1 MAITELKI
9 RAAASQQM
17 SAIEQKLYHAIVDRA
32 AQSYIRVGRIA
43 YHFARGKLRYDPAF
57 AAILA
62 RGLLPDGV
70 RVADLGCGKGLLF
83 ALLIAAR
90 AQYETGAWPDGWP
103 PPPRSVSL
111 LGIDLRR
118 KAIRAADI
126 AVGDSATVSVGDIRN
141 TPIPER
147 DAIVLLDVLH
157 YLNAPDQEAVLAKC
171 RAALTRD
178 GVLLIRV
185 GDPDADLRFWIT
197 KICDQIATA
206 FRSGAWPRTHC
217 RALSEWTKLLE
228 RLDLRVRAEPM
239 SAGTPYANVLLIARP
254 RE

>member
-1 MAITELKI
+1 MPAT
-9 RAAASQQM
+9 
-17 SAIEQKLYHAIVDRA
+17 EQKLYRAIVDRA
-32 AQSYIRVGRIA
+32 AQSYIPAGRVA
-43 YHFARGKLRYDPAF
+43 YHFARGKLLYDPVF

-62 RGLLPDGV
+62 RGLLPDQV
-70 RVADLGCGKGLLF
+70 RLADLGCGKGLLF

-90 AQYETGAWPDGWP
+90 VQYDNGAWPEGWP

-126 AVGDSATVSVGDIRN
+126 AVGDSASVSVGDIRN
-141 TPIPER
+141 TAIPER
-147 DAIVLLDVLH
+147 DAIVMLDVLH
-157 YLNAPDQEAVLAKC
+157 YLKAPEQEALLVKC

-178 GVLLIRV
+178 GILLIRV

-197 KICDQIATA
+197 RICDQIATA
-206 FRSGAWPRTHC
+206 FRSRAWPRMHC

-239 SAGTPYANVLLIARP
+239 SEGTPYANVLLIAQP
-254 RE
+254 RQ